1 MTSLIHALRSFQ
13 NGACSREQ
21 LFDEVD
27 EILKSGRA
35 NEVWLLKTLNEENTK
50 VPLPEDVHGKVQ
62 GKIEKAAEAKNQ
74 TLNGNPV
81 AGVNGHP
88 GVDQDDSRT
97 RLATSLFLNS
107 SGSSAADDAKTGS
120 VDAEGSASGVPDS
133 AQAERPKGTGD
144 VLNDRFVLEECI
156 GTGGMSTV
164 YKALDRRKLE
174 ADDRNPYVA
183 VKILNLE
190 FRAHPDSL
198 IALQREA
205 KKSQSLA
212 HPNIVRVYD
221 FDRDGA
227 TVYMTMEYLQ
237 GESLA
242 KVLRAPG
249 FKGLPENEAMR
260 VLEGISNALVFA
272 HENGIIHAD
281 FKPAN
286 VILTD
291 DGKVKVIDFGIARA
305 FQRPDDTD
313 MEATRFDPGTLGA
326 LTPTYAS
333 PEMLEHQ
340 EPDPRD
346 DVYALA
352 CITYEMLTGRHP
364 FGRMQA
370 TEARDGE
377 LEVER
382 RKQLSRRQWKT
393 LKTALEFAREKRTP
407 DIRRFLADIKSERAV
422 SVPTPVYAAGK
433 VALVAAAGFLVYFY
447 IIADVVDRYSAEVPV
462 AVAPGDSN
470 TDKNTE
476 IASLGIPQLAAPRSD
491 EPLPGKS
498 AEAVFPVSVSGA
510 ETEAEKVKIEPL
522 AKVTEPAPVRPKVTS
537 VPELSRAS
545 LAAVLDKVPCAVF
558 NTSIK
563 DGAVNLQGYVS
574 RQLDIKQLEKDLLGL
589 PGARAVSLNLKK
601 VDKEKC
607 AVVELFAPYW
617 ATNQGASHDVLI
629 QTGKEGNLFTE
640 GDALVVRITTP
651 DYESYVNID
660 YFSLDGGV
668 VHMVPGPR
676 ARDNQA
682 PANYTATIGD
692 LGEWTIAEPFG
703 TEMVTVVLTPQPLFE
718 TPRDEYETD
727 SEYLA
732 AVREQLDRITKKS
745 GKDKVAVDFVMI
757 DTQPKSF
764 LRGLRDRAAGRP

>member
-1 MTSLIHALRSFQ
+1 MTSLIHALKSFQ
-13 NGACSREQ
+13 NGVCSKEE

-27 EILKSGRA
+27 QILKSERA
-35 NEVWLLKTLNEENTK
+35 NEAWLLKTLNEENTK
-50 VPLPEDVHGKVQ
+50 VPLPEDVHGEVQ
-62 GKIEKAAEAKNQ
+62 GKIKKAAEVKNHP
-74 TLNGNPV
+74 LDGDPAEV
-81 AGVNGHP
+81 GGLP
-88 GVDQDDSRT
+88 GVDQDESRT
-97 RLATSLFLNS
+97 RLATSLFPNS
-107 SGSSAADDAKTGS
+107 SSSNGAGDALAWPAAADLVSGAPHS
-120 VDAEGSASGVPDS
+120 VES
-133 AQAERPKGTGD
+133 EHLKGTGD

-183 VKILNLE
+183 VKVLNLE

-221 FDRDGA
+221 FDRDGP
-227 TVYMTMEYLQ
+227 TVYMTMEYLTGQ
-237 GESLA
+237 SLA

-249 FKGLPENEAMR
+249 FKGLTENDAMR
-260 VLEGISNALVFA
+260 ILEGIARALVFA

-305 FQRPDDTD
+305 FQRPDDSD
-313 MEATRFDPGTLGA
+313 MEVTRFDAGTLGA

-370 TEARDGE
+370 TEARDGG

-382 RKQLSRRQWKT
+382 RTQLSRRQWKT
-393 LKTALEFAREKRTP
+393 LKSALEFDREKRTP
-407 DIRRFLADIKSERAV
+407 DIGKFLADIKPEQAV
-422 SVPTPVYAAGK
+422 VVPTPLYAAGK
-433 VALVAAAGFLVYFY
+433 VALVAAAGFLAYFY
-447 IIADVVDRYSAEVPV
+447 LIADVVEQNSTERYV
-462 AVAPGDSN
+462 AMAPDDGN
-470 TDKNTE
+470 PDKSIE
-476 IASLGIPQLAAPRSD
+476 IASLNG
-491 EPLPGKS
+491 PLSGKS
-498 AEAVFPVSVSGA
+498 GEAVLTVSGP
-510 ETEAEKVKIEPL
+510 EPREEGKGSGIEKL
-522 AKVTEPAPVRPKVTS
+522 AKVTEPEPVKPKISEVQNLSMAS
-537 VPELSRAS
+537 VAGILDEL
-545 LAAVLDKVPCAVF
+545 PCAALNPSV
-558 NTSIK
+558 K
-563 DGAVNLQGYVS
+563 DGKVNLQGYVS
-574 RQLDIKQLEKDLLGL
+574 RKLNVKQLEKDLLAL
-589 PGARAVSLNLKK
+589 PGARDVNLKLVK
-601 VDKEKC
+601 VDNNKC
-607 AVVELFAPYW
+607 AVIEMLAPYW
-617 ATNQGASHDVLI
+617 VPGQGAERNALI
-629 QTGKEGNLFTE
+629 QTGKKDNLFTE
-640 GDALVVRITTP
+640 GDPLVVKLTTP
-651 DYESYVNID
+651 DYASYVNID
-660 YFSLDGGV
+660 YYSLDGGV

-718 TPRDEYETD
+718 KQRDEYETD
-727 SEYLA
+727 SDYLA
-732 AVREQLDRITKKS
+732 AVRAQLDRITKKL

-757 DTQPKSF
+757 DTKPKS
-764 LRGLRDRAAGRP
+764 LLQGLRDSVPGSP

>member
-13 NGACSREQ
+13 DGACSREQ

-35 NEVWLLKTLNEENTK
+35 NEAWLLKTLNEENTK
-50 VPLPEDVHGKVQ
+50 VPLPEDIHDKVQ
-62 GKIEKAAEAKNQ
+62 GKIEKAAEAKSQ

-81 AGVNGHP
+81 AGINGHP

-107 SGSSAADDAKTGS
+107 SGSSEADDANTGS
-120 VDAEGSASGVPDS
+120 VDAEGAASGVPGP

-144 VLNDRFVLEECI
+144 VLNGRFVLEECI

-221 FDRDGA
+221 FDRDGS

-249 FKGLPENEAMR
+249 FKGLPENEIMR
-260 VLEGISNALVFA
+260 ILEGISNALVFA

-291 DGKVKVIDFGIARA
+291 DGRVKVIDFGIARA
-305 FQRPDDTD
+305 FQRPDHID

-393 LKTALEFAREKRTP
+393 LKSALEFAREKRTP
-407 DIRRFLADIKSERAV
+407 DIRRFLADIKPERAV
-422 SVPTPVYAAGK
+422 SVPTPVYAVGK
-433 VALVAAAGFLVYFY
+433 VALVAAAGFLAYFY

-462 AVAPGDSN
+462 AVTPGDSN
-470 TDKNTE
+470 TDTNIE
-476 IASLGIPQLAAPRSD
+476 IASLSIPQMADPRSD
-491 EPLPGKS
+491 
-498 AEAVFPVSVSGA
+498 EAVFPVSVSGA
-510 ETEAEKVKIEPL
+510 ETEAEKGRIEPL

-537 VPELSRAS
+537 VAELSRAS

-558 NTSIK
+558 NTSVK
-563 DGAVNLQGYVS
+563 DGAVDLQGYAS
-574 RQLDIKQLEKDLLGL
+574 RQLDIKRLEKDLLGL
-589 PGARAVSLNLKK
+589 PGARAVSLDLEKI
-601 VDKEKC
+601 DKEKC
-607 AVVELFAPYW
+607 AVLELLAPYW
-617 ATNQGASHDVLI
+617 ATNQGADHNGLI
-629 QTGKEGNLFTE
+629 QTGREGNSFTE
-640 GDALVVRITTP
+640 GDPLVVKLTTP

-660 YFSLDGGV
+660 YYSLDGGV

-682 PANYTATIGD
+682 PANYTAIIGD
-692 LGEWTIAEPFG
+692 LGEWTISAPFG

-727 SEYLA
+727 SDYLA
-732 AVREQLDRITKKS
+732 AVREQLDRITKKL

-757 DTQPKSF
+757 DTQPK
-764 LRGLRDRAAGRP
+764 